1 MASMIYTTKI
11 NQQQQNDLTL
21 YSVPIFFGLRPSHI
35 ECNTFNG
42 SVDEVSFC
50 KCPTGSLIKC
60 VL

>member
-42 SVDEVSFC
+42 R
-50 KCPTGSLIKC
+50 
-60 VL
+60 